1 MTGLMVLV
9 IALGILI
16 VSAAYY
22 AYRVAF
28 YVSPRYKQHL
38 SDLPREE
45 EFLRKR
51 EIMCLCIQRL
61 HELPYEP
68 VTITASD
75 GKQLFGRYY
84 HIADGAPVQI
94 QFHGYR
100 GSALRD
106 FCGGTAFAKKLGHN
120 ALVVDQRSHGYSDG
134 NTITFGIRE
143 RYDCQSWA
151 NYAYQRFG
159 KETPLILSGVSM
171 GAATVLMASDLEL
184 PETVCGIVAD
194 CPYSAP
200 QDIITKVAGEFG
212 LPRKPAAALC
222 KLGAMLFGHFRV
234 NDSSAIH
241 SVRRTKLPI
250 LLLHGEA
257 DELVPCHMSRQ
268 IYDACGADKELQTFP
283 GAGHAMCYLEDPQ
296 RYEATVGSFLQR
308 CLQRKRLSSAG

>member
-1 MTGLMVLV
+1 MMMGLTVLV
-9 IALGILI
+9 IALTILAI
-16 VSAAYY
+16 GAAYY

-28 YVSPRYKQHL
+28 YVSPRYKQNIY
-38 SDLPREE
+38 DLPQGEEYRE
-45 EFLRKR
+45 KR

-75 GKQLFGRYY
+75 GKKLFGRYY
-84 HIADGAPVQI
+84 HFVDGAPVQI

-100 GSALRD
+100 GSAMRD

-120 ALVVDQRSHGYSDG
+120 VLVVDQRSHGYSEG
-134 NTITFGIRE
+134 NTITFGVRE

-159 KETPLILSGVSM
+159 KDTPLILSGVSM
-171 GAATVLMASDLEL
+171 GASTVLMASDLEL

-194 CPYSAP
+194 CPYSTP
-200 QDIITKVAGEFG
+200 QDIITKVAGELG

-222 KLGAMLFGHFRV
+222 SLGALLFGHFRV
-234 NDSSAIH
+234 SNGSALN
-241 SVRRTKLPI
+241 SVRHTKLPI

-257 DELVPCHMSRQ
+257 DELVPCHMSRE

-283 GAGHAMCYLEDPQ
+283 GASHGMCYLEDPQ
-296 RYEATVGSFLQR
+296 RYEATVGEFLRR
-308 CLQRKRLSSAG
+308 CLRRKTA